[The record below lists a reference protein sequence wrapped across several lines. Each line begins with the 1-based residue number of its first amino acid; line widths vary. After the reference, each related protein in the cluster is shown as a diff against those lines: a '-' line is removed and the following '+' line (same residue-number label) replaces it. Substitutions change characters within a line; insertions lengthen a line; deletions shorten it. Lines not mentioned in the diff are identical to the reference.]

1 MNSVTPLF
9 SASEPSPYWNLV
21 TDQVMGGVSNAQVQ
35 HDAEGVHLLGHVSLE
50 NNGGFIQ
57 IQLAKPANLRTEL
70 YQGVF
75 IEWRSEHPEAF
86 ELLIKS
92 SQLWMPWQSYRATA
106 LAEAEWQTLFIPFA
120 QFTPYK
126 TQTRLRLD
134 KITKFSVLA
143 GGEDKLVKLSI
154 RQFGLYN

>member
-1 MNSVTPLF
+1 MNITTLYQAGTQTP
-9 SASEPSPYWNLV
+9 PWRVV
-21 TDQVMGGVSNAQVQ
+21 TDQVMGGVSKAQLF
-35 HDAEGVHLLGHVSLE
+35 HDTEGTHLVGDVSLE

-57 IQLAKPANLRTEL
+57 IQLDRPKELSPEL

-75 IEWRSEHPEAF
+75 IEWRSEHAQPF

-92 SQLWMPWQSYRATA
+92 SQLWMPWQSYRAKA
-106 LAEAEWQTLFIPFA
+106 MASQEWQSLFIPFQ

-126 TQTRLRLD
+126 TQTQLRLD

-143 GGEDKLVKLSI
+143 GGEDKFVQLSI